1 MPFGDKLRE
10 KREEMGLTQETLA
23 EKINTEI
30 TRQSISK

>member
-1 MPFGDKLRE
+1 
-10 KREEMGLTQETLA
+10 MGLTQETLA